1 MAANGSIPSVGLRVG
16 ASLPP
21 SQMSCA
27 EFEREVPLYV
37 DGELGETERVELELH
52 LRRCAPCRS
61 GVHYARALRE
71 RLQEANREL
80 VGSAVCA
87 SESLRKS
94 IDAAIRNEAG
104 ASRAGLLSR
113 LRHSFWRPIPVA
125 AGATAMGL
133 TAWFWLIPP
142 PQDETFVRE
151 LAARHVRRLPL
162 EVHDSDPRSLE
173 RWLADKVDFKVRVPR
188 PAGSMGLVGA
198 RLSHVRDHSAVYLL
212 YGNAQADRQVAII
225 VYDDASSQPP
235 RAGTPRI
242 IDDREVYMANARGY
256 NVALWKQNEVVYSLV
271 SDGQD
276 EIIEFVR
283 ALNER

>member
-1 MAANGSIPSVGLRVG
+1 MAANGSIPSAGLRAG

-27 EFEREVPLYV
+27 DFEREVPLYV

-52 LRRCAPCRS
+52 LRRCPPCRA

-71 RLQEANREL
+71 RLQGAHRERTE
-80 VGSAVCA
+80 GAVCA
-87 SESLRKS
+87 SEALRKS
-94 IDAAIRNEAG
+94 IEAAIEKEAG
-104 ASRAGLLSR
+104 VNPAGPLALLR
-113 LRHSFWRPIPVA
+113 RYLWRPMPVA

-133 TAWFWLIPP
+133 TAWFWLTPP

-188 PAGSMGLVGA
+188 PSGSLGLVGA

-212 YGNAQADRQVAII
+212 YGNPQADRQVAII

-276 EIIEFVR
+276 EVIEFVR
-283 ALNER
+283 AMNER